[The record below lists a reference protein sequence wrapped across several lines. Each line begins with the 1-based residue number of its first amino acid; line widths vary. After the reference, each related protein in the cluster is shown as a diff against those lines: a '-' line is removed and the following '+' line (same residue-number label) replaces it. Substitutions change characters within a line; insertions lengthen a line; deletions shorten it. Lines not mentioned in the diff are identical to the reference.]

1 MKTTDIS
8 LQLYTTRNFQPYEKI
23 LQFVSKIGITN
34 IELFG
39 LENINTEEFK
49 KIKEDFQI
57 SFKSSHFSFEALKDT
72 SNIIGKAKDLN
83 VKHLIVP
90 APPIKGNSFEDQFS
104 MNESEWVSFGKELSS
119 YITVFTNEGLT
130 LGYHNHSF
138 EFIPLE
144 SQKLPIECVMD
155 QNENLKF
162 EIDIGWAIAG
172 GADPKKWI
180 ERYSEKIVAC
190 HLKDFFDSE
199 NNMLDH
205 ENQTTVGS
213 GFINWKDIISDM
225 HKTNCEL
232 FILEHDDP
240 KDYKN
245 YITDSMNN
253 LLKI

>member
-1 MKTTDIS
+1 MKYKDIS
-8 LQLYTTRNFQPYEKI
+8 LQLYTTRNFQPYDKI
-23 LQFVSKIGITN
+23 LKFVSEAGVTN

-39 LENINTEEFK
+39 LENINIQEFK
-49 KIKEDFQI
+49 KIKEDLSL
-57 SFKSSHFSFEALKDT
+57 SFNSSHFSFEALQDT
-72 SNIIGKAKDLN
+72 SNILKRAKELQI
-83 VKHLIVP
+83 KHLVVP
-90 APPIKGNSFEDQFS
+90 APPIKGNTFEDQFS

-119 YITVFTNEGLT
+119 YITLFTNEGFT

-155 QNENLKF
+155 QNEDLKL

-180 ERYSEKIVAC
+180 ERYSKKIIAC
-190 HLKDFFDSE
+190 HLKDFFDRE
-199 NNMLDH
+199 NNLLDH
-205 ENQTTVGS
+205 KNQSPVGS
-213 GFINWKDIISDM
+213 GYIDWKDIISNLN
-225 HKTNCEL
+225 KTNCEL

-240 KDYKN
+240 KDYKK
-245 YITDSMNN
+245 YITDSINN